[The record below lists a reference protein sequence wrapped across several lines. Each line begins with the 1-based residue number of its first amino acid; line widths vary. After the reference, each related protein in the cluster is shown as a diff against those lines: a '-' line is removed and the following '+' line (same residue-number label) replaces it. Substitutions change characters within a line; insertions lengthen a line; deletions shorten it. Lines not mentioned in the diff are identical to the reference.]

1 MYYDFQ
7 VEIPE
12 AKGRSSPRKK
22 VLSPMSYTNTV
33 RNTRAKRDML
43 FRKEPSSEK
52 FLQKIL
58 R

>member
-12 AKGRSSPRKK
+12 AKGKIITKKK